1 MADKQSRTYRNVQKV
16 PHMEQASSKR
26 HAMVHKNADA
36 GVDKD
41 GKREN
46 RRSKPELVLYRPGMG
61 LLQKNQVGKSDTPSK
76 PGAPGD
82 GSVSVTEEGQE
93 PLPAFRDLSLK
104 EGSGRRG
111 SRCKRPD
118 QPMYVPKHVKTPP
131 AERTQTEARDDAPEP
146 RSSSSAKSP
155 FPNAPPHEELA
166 VGDALERQ
174 LWNSAGKPQ
183 RFVRAQQADSNPPE
197 NEVSST
203 SRSPR
208 PVESV
213 MAKPKQNVSPIE
225 VRRSAGDQ
233 IRNNAT
239 APRDVRVEAERPST
253 TNGRRSGGD
262 RGSGRGRGDHRPNG
276 VAIEVGGKKNWST
289 RGDRNGLERPQ
300 HDRNGPE
307 RPQHDTFVRQEGRPG
322 RAASPQHRNSGSED
336 EAEDD
341 TRRRSSKKK
350 SKKKKGRPRE
360 DRPRRQSEPV
370 PTAPVLPSGS
380 SSVPEE
386 EDWDG
391 DLMVVEPS
399 GRTFSQEDLSQ
410 TADKEKARRSASPS
424 VVRPNRRTLG
434 HRNRDSFSEE
444 ERDAGAPHVLPYA
457 PPVIKDWSVEVVKD
471 EERRLSAERE
481 SADNSKSAKESSNR
495 HSMRLEV
502 RRKNRRNDSFK
513 AVSPPPAKA
522 PQESHVPPRFQK
534 RSPLSAGT
542 TEPGVKG
549 GLIRIPCDMTL
560 TPKQTCSTALN
571 GSPDDC
577 GVEREPI
584 PCNPGQDKPLIAVKP
599 QPHVALEATP
609 SRVVAPVPVMP
620 QPAFGVPY
628 GMSPPMV
635 SPPYPGMPM
644 GQYPRHLPAHGPSP
658 IFHGDQ
664 VLPMDAYGRS
674 RMKPLVEKNL
684 HDAALLERELMTH
697 LSKGI
702 QNSDM
707 KAMGHCRWKLQL
719 RYENVILADPRYCAE
734 KNVEHSLWK
743 CAFYQGIETFRRL
756 MEECPD
762 FQEEAKM
769 HLLSLVDEGTI
780 FYENLLDK
788 FQETYGFSL
797 SQFLEPEAVSVGGM
811 GAGPGV
817 GGTAGLPDSL
827 RLVLISAQKIYI
839 CLGDLARYREQAMGT
854 TNYGRARSWYL
865 KAQQI
870 APKNGRPYNQLAI
883 LALYARRKLDAVYYY
898 MRSLAA
904 SNPFLTA
911 RESLLALF
919 DDARKKYEHLEKK
932 RGEEEGPL
940 MEGEQSLLR
949 RLSEMDQERLEV
961 WIRPDGSTSHRSS
974 RSSDLASRE
983 LDQLARLS
991 TIELNKRFVLSF
1003 LHVHGKLFTRVGME
1017 TFPETARRMLL
1028 ELRCLLQRTPAAVG
1042 SVRHLQLLSINM
1054 FTVANTS
1061 LKDRTLDPQCRSLLQ
1076 EQSLQVALAH
1086 VAILLERATNLVLQ
1100 GLQTGSPSSSS
1111 PSSSSSSSSLPGI
1124 GGPPSQFSDDLAE
1137 LLPCLK
1143 VWTDWMS
1150 CQKRLWS
1157 PPPSPCDYDTGV
1169 KGNVWT
1175 TLADF
1180 LTVLRKLNLG
1190 DVRFFKDPA
1199 EDRELVT
1206 LPEDATLAGFVPLL
1220 GAPQETFYV
1229 QMPCDRERARNHLRM
1244 SRIQFFGDYLCGIAT
1259 PYLEFNVERKRFVSL
1274 IATCDSES
1282 DSERE
1287 ITYDSSE
1294 EELGDSLDDQ
1304 EVSLKCG
1311 EEENEIQKLWS
1322 KKEQLRRAKEQ
1333 RERQQ
1338 ACVQAVLQE
1347 HRSKQAA
1354 MLEIRPRNLV
1364 PDTNCFIDH
1373 LPLLQTLVADGHFQ
1387 VFVPIV
1393 VVNELYGLARG
1404 TRQGPHQSPDHSQKV
1419 ALTARAAVSYLEER
1433 FDHREPK
1440 LKAITSRG
1448 SVMDTISFRSEDVTD
1463 NKGTNDDLILASCL
1477 HFCKDRTEHLLP
1489 REPDAPVKLYR
1500 ETVLITEDRNLC
1512 VKALTHHVPVR
1523 DLPAFLRWANIS

>member
-1 MADKQSRTYRNVQKV
+1 
-16 PHMEQASSKR
+16 
-26 HAMVHKNADA
+26 
-36 GVDKD
+36 
-41 GKREN
+41 
-46 RRSKPELVLYRPGMG
+46 MG
-61 LLQKNQVGKSDTPSK
+61 LLQKNQVGRPDTPSK
-76 PGAPGD
+76 PGMPGD
-82 GSVSVTEEGQE
+82 GFQCTTEESMCQQ
-93 PLPAFRDLSLK
+93 PSPSVRDLS
-104 EGSGRRG
+104 RG

-131 AERTQTEARDDAPEP
+131 ADRCQTEATDDTSEP
-146 RSSSSAKSP
+146 KSSSTAKSP
-155 FPNAPPHEELA
+155 YLDGPPHEERPA
-166 VGDALERQ
+166 AEDAAER
-174 LWNSAGKPQ
+174 LNRNGPGKPR
-183 RFVRAQQADSNPPE
+183 RFVGAQQADGDPPE
-197 NEVSST
+197 NSASSV

-208 PVESV
+208 PVETGL
-213 MAKPKQNVSPIE
+213 AKPKQNVLPVE
-225 VRRSAGDQ
+225 PGGSAGDWV
-233 IRNNAT
+233 RSNAT
-239 APRDVRVEAERPST
+239 TPREGRTEADRSSAN
-253 TNGRRSGGD
+253 NGRRSGGD
-262 RGSGRGRGDHRPNG
+262 RGSGRRSGGDHRPNG
-276 VAIEVGGKKNWST
+276 VAADLGGRKSWSG
-289 RGDRNGLERPQ
+289 RGDKG
-300 HDRNGPE
+300 GPE
-307 RPQHDTFVRQEGRPG
+307 RPPHDVFPRQDGRPTG
-322 RAASPQHRNSGSED
+322 RAASPRRRKSGSED

-341 TRRRSSKKK
+341 SRRRSSKRK

-360 DRPRRQSEPV
+360 DRPRRQSGPAPHDPAPHDPV
-370 PTAPVLPSGS
+370 VPSGS
-380 SSVPEE
+380 GSVPEE

-399 GRTFSQEDLSQ
+399 GRTFSQEDLSR
-410 TADKEKARRSASPS
+410 TADREKASPVAVHPHRRS
-424 VVRPNRRTLG
+424 LG

-444 ERDAGAPHVLPYA
+444 EKDAGVPHVPAYVV
-457 PPVIKDWSVEVVKD
+457 PVIKDWSVAVVEE

-481 SADNSKSAKESSNR
+481 SSDNSKSAKESSNR
-495 HSMRLEV
+495 RSSARLEV

-513 AVSPPPAKA
+513 EASPPPKA
-522 PQESHVPPRFQK
+522 PQESQVPPRFQK
-534 RSPLSAGT
+534 RSPLSGSAP
-542 TEPGVKG
+542 EPGVKG
-549 GLIRIPCDMTL
+549 GLIRIPCDVTL
-560 TPKQTCSTALN
+560 TPKQACLTAPKGPLE
-571 GSPDDC
+571 DC
-577 GVEREPI
+577 GAEREPV
-584 PCNPGQDKPLIAVKP
+584 PCNLSQDKPLIAVKP

-609 SRVVAPVPVMP
+609 GRAAVPPMP
-620 QPAFGVPY
+620 GFGVPY
-628 GMSPPMV
+628 GVSPPIL
-635 SPPYPGMPM
+635 SPPYPGLPL
-644 GQYPRHLPAHGPSP
+644 GQYPCHLPAHGPSP
-658 IFHGDQ
+658 VFHGDQ
-664 VLPMDAYGRS
+664 ILPLDAYGRS

-697 LSKGI
+697 LAKGI

-734 KNVEHSLWK
+734 KNVEHALWK
-743 CAFYQGIETFRRL
+743 SAFYQGIETFRRV

-762 FQEEAKM
+762 LQEEAKM

-797 SQFLEPEAVSVGGM
+797 SQFLEPESASVGGM
-811 GAGPGV
+811 GSGPGV

-932 RGEEEGPL
+932 RGEEEGLL

-991 TIELNKRFVLSF
+991 TVELNKRFVLSF

-1086 VAILLERATNLVLQ
+1086 VAILLERATGLVLQ
-1100 GLQTGSPSSSS
+1100 GLQTGSS
-1111 PSSSSSSSSLPGI
+1111 PSSSSSSCSPSSSPGC
-1124 GGPPSQFSDDLAE
+1124 GGAPSQLSDDLAE

-1180 LTVLRKLNLG
+1180 LTVLRRLNMA

-1229 QMPCDRERARNHLRM
+1229 QLPCDRERARNHLRM
-1244 SRIQFFGDYLCGIAT
+1244 SRVQFFGDYLCGIAT

-1304 EVSLKCG
+1304 EVSLKSG

-1373 LPLLQTLVADGHFQ
+1373 LPLLQRLVADGHFQ

-1419 ALTARAAVSYLEER
+1419 ALAARAAVSYLEER
-1433 FDHREPK
+1433 FDHRESK